1 VSLSTIQLGSAISQ
15 YSKDEQFALDSIV
28 DNLDVDTDVVENHGQ
43 DKSDL
48 PSNTSGPIG
57 SKENSMATNVWSFF
71 TQDEGYNQCEF
82 CKCIS
87 FILALP
93 LYCDIIN

>member
-1 VSLSTIQLGSAISQ
+1 
-15 YSKDEQFALDSIV
+15 V
-28 DNLDVDTDVVENHGQ
+28 DNLDIDADVVENHSQ

-48 PSNTSGPIG
+48 PSNTLDPIG
-57 SKENSMATNVWSFF
+57 SKENAMATDIWLFF